1 MQEVRNFSEFES
13 QISKGTTLVDFWAPW
28 CGPCIMM
35 TPVLEEFAS
44 KYDGKVNVIKVN
56 VDEVPDVA
64 VRYGIMSIPTLILF
78 KNGLEVKRV
87 IGYMPL
93 EELEA
98 QLSEYLNVST
108 QENQQ

>member
-1 MQEVRNFSEFES
+1 MKEVRSYSEFES
-13 QISKGTTLVDFWAPW
+13 TVSKGAVLVDFWAPW
-28 CGPCIMM
+28 CGPCLMM

-44 KYDGKVNVIKVN
+44 KYNGSIDVVKVN

-78 KNGLEVKRV
+78 KNGLEVKRL

-98 QLSEYLNVST
+98 QLGEYLQSS
-108 QENQQ
+108 QEAAE